1 MSAASAEDR
10 ALIRDS
16 ARGFLADNATTAN
29 VRRWMA
35 TDLGYDREV
44 WQRVAGELGWPAVPM
59 DEDHGG
65 LGLGLGETALLM
77 EEMGAALF

>member
-16 ARGFLADNATTAN
+16 ARGFLADNATTAD

-35 TDLGYDREV
+35 TDLGYDRDV
-44 WQRVAGELGWPAVPM
+44 WQRRSARIM
-59 DEDHGG
+59 
-65 LGLGLGETALLM
+65 
-77 EEMGAALF
+77 AASASASARPRY